1 MKRKGGGEMKKQISM
16 LTDSP
21 LKSII
26 LFALP
31 IMASSLL
38 QFNYSLVDNIIVGRY
53 VSENALAAVG
63 CVGPIN
69 SFIIGAALG
78 LTTGFT
84 IPVAHAFGEGN
95 SKKLSH
101 YAGSSIFIAFVIG
114 CVIMVVSHLISPVLL
129 DLVGTPADIKKLAS
143 SYINILYYGI
153 PIQMLSNNFTAIS
166 RATGESKKP
175 LYFFCVSVVL
185 NFCLDIL
192 FVKTFHWGV
201 EGAAAATIISH
212 CVACIL
218 NGIYVFRFNKNVKLR
233 KSDFNPDKGTIF
245 YQIRLGIPVSLQF
258 TVTSVGSMCLQSVVN
273 SFGTNVIAG
282 FTAAARVEGITN
294 IPMSGLGVATQTF
307 VGQNYGAKNY
317 DRIRDGVRKIF
328 ILDLV
333 VSVAM
338 SLILYFSAETVIT
351 LFGDN
356 MTGEIMVAAKRY
368 ILAIAQCYSLVAIL
382 FVMRNTLQ
390 GMGFT
395 YANSIAGVG
404 EFFGR
409 ISVAFILTPLLG
421 FDAVCYAGPAAWLLA
436 DIPLIIIYLKK
447 QQQFRLSPYGKK
459 VKLNAHLNKDRR

>member
-1 MKRKGGGEMKKQISM
+1 MNRQRSM

-21 LKSII
+21 VKSII

-31 IMASSLL
+31 IMASSML

-53 VSENALAAVG
+53 VSETALAAVG
-63 CVGPIN
+63 CVGPVN

-84 IPVAHAFGEGN
+84 IPVAHAFGEGDN
-95 SKKLSH
+95 KKLRA
-101 YAGSSIFIAFVIG
+101 YAGSSILIAFMTG
-114 CVIMVVSHLISPVLL
+114 MVIMLASHLISPILL
-129 DLVGTPADIKKLAS
+129 DIVGTPDDIKEIAA

-153 PIQMLSNNFTAIS
+153 PVQMLSNNFTAIS
-166 RATGESKKP
+166 RCTGDSKRP
-175 LYFFCVSVVL
+175 LYFFCVSVAA
-185 NFCLDIL
+185 NFFLDLL
-192 FVKTFHWGV
+192 FVKYLKFGV
-201 EGAAAATIISH
+201 EGAAVATLISH
-212 CVACIL
+212 GIACAL
-218 NGIYVFRFNKNVKLR
+218 NGIYVLCFNENVKL
-233 KSDFNPDKGTIF
+233 KKEDFRPGIKTVF

-273 SFGTNVIAG
+273 SFGTDVIAG

-307 VGQNYGAKNY
+307 VGQNYGAGNY
-317 DRIRDGVRKIF
+317 DRIKDGVRKIF
-328 ILDLV
+328 FLDLC

-338 SLILYFSAETVIT
+338 SIILFTAAEPVIS

-356 MTGEIMVAAKRY
+356 MTGVIMSAAKRY
-368 ILAIAQCYSLVAIL
+368 ILAISQCYSLVAIL

-395 YANSIAGVG
+395 YANSVAGVG

-409 ISVAFILTPLLG
+409 LAVAFVLTPVLG
-421 FDAVCYAGPAAWLLA
+421 FDAVCYAGPAAWLMA
-436 DIPLIIIYLKK
+436 DIPLIIIYLRKRS
-447 QQQFRLSPYGKK
+447 QFPKTADIRAYNSQKNNTEHRALSGKSEG
-459 VKLNAHLNKDRR
+459 

>member
-1 MKRKGGGEMKKQISM
+1 MKKQISM

-31 IMASSLL
+31 IMASSML

-53 VSENALAAVG
+53 VSDNALAAVG

-84 IPVAHAFGEGN
+84 IPVAHAFGEGD
-95 SKKLSH
+95 KRKLSH
-101 YAGSSIFIAFVIG
+101 YAGSSILIAFTVG
-114 CVIMVVSHLISPVLL
+114 MVIMVVSHLISPLLL
-129 DLVGTPADIKKLAS
+129 DAVKTPDEIKDIAA

-166 RATGESKKP
+166 RATGESRRP
-175 LYFFCVSVVL
+175 LYFFSISVVV
-185 NFCLDIL
+185 NFLLDLL
-192 FVKTFHWGV
+192 FVKYLSLGV
-201 EGAAAATIISH
+201 EGAAVATLISH
-212 CVACIL
+212 CIACAL
-218 NGIYVFRFNKNVKLR
+218 NGIYVLRYNKHLSLKRKDFRPGIRTVL
-233 KSDFNPDKGTIF
+233 

-273 SFGTNVIAG
+273 SFGTDVIAG
-282 FTAAARVEGITN
+282 FTAAGRVEGITN

-307 VGQNYGAKNY
+307 VGQNYGAGNY
-317 DRIRDGVRKIF
+317 GRIKDGVRKIF
-328 ILDLV
+328 VLDLC

-338 SLILYFSAETVIT
+338 SLILYFIAEPVIA
-351 LFGDN
+351 LFGEDMN
-356 MTGEIMVAAKRY
+356 AAIMAAAKRY

-395 YANSIAGVG
+395 YANSVAGVG
-404 EFFGR
+404 EFVGR
-409 ISVAFILTPLLG
+409 LSVAFILTPMLG

-436 DIPLIIIYLKK
+436 DIPLIIIYLVKSR
-447 QQQFRLSPYGKK
+447 QLGKR
-459 VKLNAHLNKDRR
+459 KLTC

>member
-1 MKRKGGGEMKKQISM
+1 MKKQISM

-31 IMASSLL
+31 IMASSML

-53 VSENALAAVG
+53 VSDNALAAVG

-84 IPVAHAFGEGN
+84 IPVAHAFGEGD
-95 SKKLSH
+95 KRKLSH
-101 YAGSSIFIAFVIG
+101 YAGSSILIAFTVG
-114 CVIMVVSHLISPVLL
+114 MVIMVVSHLISPLLL
-129 DLVGTPADIKKLAS
+129 DAVKTPDEIKDIAA

-166 RATGESKKP
+166 RATGESRRP
-175 LYFFCVSVVL
+175 LYFFSISVVV
-185 NFCLDIL
+185 NFLLDLL
-192 FVKTFHWGV
+192 FVKYLSLGV
-201 EGAAAATIISH
+201 EGAAVATLISH
-212 CVACIL
+212 CIACAL
-218 NGIYVFRFNKNVKLR
+218 NGIYVLRYNKHLSLKRKDFRPGIRTVL
-233 KSDFNPDKGTIF
+233 

-273 SFGTNVIAG
+273 SFGTDVIAG
-282 FTAAARVEGITN
+282 FTAAGRVEGITN

-307 VGQNYGAKNY
+307 VGQNYGAGNY
-317 DRIRDGVRKIF
+317 GRIKDGVRKIF
-328 ILDLV
+328 VLDLC

-338 SLILYFSAETVIT
+338 SLILYFIAEPVIA
-351 LFGDN
+351 LFGEDMN
-356 MTGEIMVAAKRY
+356 AAIMAAAKRY
-368 ILAIAQCYSLVAIL
+368 ILAIARCYSLVAIL

-395 YANSIAGVG
+395 YANSVAGVG

-409 ISVAFILTPLLG
+409 LSVAFILTPMLG

-436 DIPLIIIYLKK
+436 DIPLIIIYLVKSR
-447 QQQFRLSPYGKK
+447 QLGKR
-459 VKLNAHLNKDRR
+459 KLTC